1 MIIRNTKQPGDLGY
15 IIYLH
20 GILYARECGFDS
32 TFEPYVAIPLSNFMK
47 ENNPRSR
54 IWIAEENN
62 KIQGCMAIVCID
74 DENAQLRWFL
84 LETSIRG
91 KGIGKTILEEG
102 IRFCKEQ
109 GYKSII
115 LWTVNLMEAAIHLYE
130 KYGFML
136 MEEKEHAVWGR
147 ELIEQKYELKL

>member
-1 MIIRNTKQPGDLGY
+1 MIIRNTIQPGDLGY
-15 IIYLH
+15 ITYLH

-54 IWIAEENN
+54 IWITEENT

-74 DENAQLRWFL
+74 DETAQLRWFL
-84 LETSIRG
+84 LEPSMRG
-91 KGIGKTILEEG
+91 KGIGKRILEEG
-102 IRFCKEQ
+102 IQFCKER

-115 LWTVNLMEAAIHLYE
+115 LWTVNLMEAAIHLYK
-130 KYGFML
+130 KYGFKL
-136 MEEKEHAVWGR
+136 KEEKKHILWGKD
-147 ELIEQKYELKL
+147 LIEQKYELKL